1 MYEVAQAGLI
11 AASYRDIPPFPVI
24 APASVNEAVAA
35 MADAEAPVPYAGGT
49 DLCGAVRAG
58 KPIGTLVWLKRLDEL
73 RGVRVGGG
81 ALSVGALTT
90 HAEGAASD
98 AVAAT
103 IPGLADAWSKLG
115 KMRIRMSGTAGGNL
129 MARHTRYEM
138 SILLT
143 ALGGTAHF
151 ASAGGEADLTPAEIW
166 DRAEPP
172 RSLLTRLSIP
182 LAAGLRLDYDRSLR
196 PLMTQALA
204 LWRDGAGKTVRGR
217 AVIATEYLRPAAL
230 DLDLSGND
238 AKGIAAAAYDALPVD
253 FADPASGNAWLRRAG
268 AAILSRQ
275 LGAAGGGPWL
285 SASIPASISPSS

>member
-11 AASYRDIPPFPVI
+11 AASYRDVPPFPVI
-24 APASVNEAVAA
+24 APASVEEAVAA

-58 KPIGTLVWLKRLDEL
+58 KPIGTLIRLIRLKRLDEL
-73 RGVRVGGG
+73 GGVLAEGG
-81 ALSVGALTT
+81 ALSIGALTT

-98 AVAAT
+98 AAAAV
-103 IPGLADAWSKLG
+103 PGLADAWSKLG
-115 KMRIRMSGTAGGNL
+115 KMRIRLSGTAGGNL

-138 SILLT
+138 PILLT
-143 ALGGTAHF
+143 ALGGTARF
-151 ASAGGEADLTPAEIW
+151 ASAGGEAELAPEEIW

-182 LAAGLRLDYDRSLR
+182 LADSLRLDYDRSLR

-204 LWRDGAGKTVRGR
+204 LWNDGSGRVRGR
-217 AVIATEYLRPAAL
+217 AVVATEYLRPVAL

-238 AKGIAAAAYDALPVD
+238 AKGIAAAAYDALPGD

-268 AAILSRQ
+268 AAVLARQ
-275 LGAAGGGPWL
+275 LARMEAAR
-285 SASIPASISPSS
+285 A

>member
-24 APASVNEAVAA
+24 APATVDEAVAA

-49 DLCGAVRAG
+49 DLCGAVREG
-58 KPIGTLVWLKRLDEL
+58 KPIGTLIWLKRLEDL
-73 RGVRVGGG
+73 RGVRDGGG
-81 ALSVGALTT
+81 ALSIGALTT

-98 AVAAT
+98 ATAAV
-103 IPGLADAWSKLG
+103 PGLADAWSKLG
-115 KMRIRMSGTAGGNL
+115 KMRIRLSGTAGGNL

-151 ASAGGEADLTPAEIW
+151 ASAEGAADLTPADVW
-166 DRAEPP
+166 NRAEPP

-204 LWRDGAGKTVRGR
+204 VWRDGDGKTRGR
-217 AVIATEYLRPAAL
+217 AVVATEFLRPAAL

-238 AKGIAAAAYDALPVD
+238 AKGIAAAACDALPED

-268 AAILSRQ
+268 AAILARQ
-275 LGAAGGGPWL
+275 LARMEAAR
-285 SASIPASISPSS
+285 A

>member
-24 APASVNEAVAA
+24 APASVDEAVAA
-35 MADAEAPVPYAGGT
+35 IADTEAPVPYAGGT
-49 DLCGAVRAG
+49 DLCGAVREG

-73 RGVRVGGG
+73 RGVRVEGGG
-81 ALSVGALTT
+81 LSIGALTT

-98 AVAAT
+98 ATAAV
-103 IPGLADAWSKLG
+103 PGLAEAWSKLG
-115 KMRIRMSGTAGGNL
+115 KMRIRLSGTAGGNL

-143 ALGGTAHF
+143 ALGGTARF
-151 ASAGGEADLTPAEIW
+151 ASAGGEADLTPREIW
-166 DRAEPP
+166 DLAEPP
-172 RSLLTRLSIP
+172 RSLLTHLSIP
-182 LAAGLRLDYDRSLR
+182 LATGLRLDYDRSLR

-204 LWRDGAGKTVRGR
+204 LWGDGAGKARGR
-217 AVIATEYLRPAAL
+217 AVVATEYLRPVAL

-238 AKGIAAAAYDALPVD
+238 AKGIAAAAYDALPDD

-268 AAILSRQ
+268 AAVLARQ
-275 LGAAGGGPWL
+275 LVRQEAAR
-285 SASIPASISPSS
+285 A

>member
-11 AASYRDIPPFPVI
+11 AASYRDVPPFPVI
-24 APASVNEAVAA
+24 APASVEEAVAA
-35 MADAEAPVPYAGGT
+35 IADAEAPVPYAGGT

-58 KPIGTLVWLKRLDEL
+58 KPIGTLIWLKRLGEL
-73 RGVRVGGG
+73 GGVRTEGG
-81 ALSVGALTT
+81 ALSIGALTT
-90 HAEGAASD
+90 HAEGAASEATA
-98 AVAAT
+98 AV
-103 IPGLADAWSKLG
+103 PGLADAWSKLG
-115 KMRIRMSGTAGGNL
+115 KMRIRLSGTAGGNL

-151 ASAGGEADLTPAEIW
+151 ASAGGEAELTPADIW

-204 LWRDGAGKTVRGR
+204 LWRDPAGKARAR
-217 AVIATEYLRPAAL
+217 AVTATEYLRPFAI

-238 AKGIAAAAYDALPVD
+238 AKGIAAAAYDALPDD
-253 FADPASGNAWLRRAG
+253 FADPASGNVWLRRAG
-268 AAILSRQ
+268 AAVLARQ
-275 LGAAGGGPWL
+275 LERMEAA
-285 SASIPASISPSS
+285 PA

>member
-1 MYEVAQAGLI
+1 MYEIAQAGLI
-11 AASYRDIPPFPVI
+11 AASYRDVPPFPVI
-24 APASVNEAVAA
+24 APATVDDAVAA

-58 KPIGTLVWLKRLDEL
+58 KPVCTLIWLKRLDGL
-73 RGVRVGGG
+73 RGVRIEDG

-98 AVAAT
+98 AAAAV
-103 IPGLADAWSKLG
+103 PGLAEAWSKLG
-115 KMRIRMSGTAGGNL
+115 KMRIRLSGTAGGNL

-151 ASAGGEADLTPAEIW
+151 ASAAGEAGLTPAEIW
-166 DRAEPP
+166 DGTEPP

-182 LAAGLRLDYDRSLR
+182 LAASLRLDYDRSLR
-196 PLMTQALA
+196 PLMTLALA
-204 LWRDGAGKTVRGR
+204 LWTDNAGRDRGR
-217 AVIATEYLRPAAL
+217 AVIATEYLQPVAL
-230 DLDLSGND
+230 DLDLAGTD
-238 AKGIAAAAYDALPVD
+238 AKGIAAAAFEALPAG

-268 AAILSRQ
+268 AAVLARQ
-275 LGAAGGGPWL
+275 LARMEAAR
-285 SASIPASISPSS
+285 A